1 MRKINKSQ
9 SYKELLNFW
18 KKRKVTLPHSS
29 KRPKKSIKR
38 LLMLLL
44 RRRRLIKL

>member
-9 SYKELLNFW
+9 SYKELLKFW
-18 KKRKVTLPHSS
+18 KKRKVTLPRNS
-29 KRPKKSIKR
+29 KRSKKSIKR
-38 LLMLLL
+38 LLTLLL